1 MRHRK
6 NILVTGGAGYIG
18 SQVCKELYKKN
29 FCPITYDN
37 LSTGKRIS
45 VKWGPF
51 IKGDIRDKKKLK
63 LVLKKYKPYI
73 VMHLAALSSV
83 EESQQLPKKYYSVNY
98 NGSLILVQAMNSSNI
113 KNLIFSSSSS
123 IFGRS
128 KKYEVNNKTK
138 KKPLS
143 VYGLT
148 KLKFEKELE
157 RLHLRKNFNSVS
169 LRYFNVGGA
178 DPDLDI
184 GDRNLKGSRLISKLF
199 YAIKYKKKFIVNGKN
214 YETNDGTCIRDFI
227 HVKDIALSHVRCIK
241 MFQKRKLYKQFN
253 LGTGKPYSVLQV
265 LKSVEKVT
273 KNKIRYIL
281 GPRRLGDP
289 AGVFIKKIKN
299 PILKTNNSSL
309 KNIVLTSW
317 NWFKKIN

>member
-18 SQVCKELYKKN
+18 SQVCKELYKKK

-83 EESQQLPKKYYSVNY
+83 EESQQLPKKYYSINY
-98 NGSLILVQAMNSSNI
+98 NGSLILVQAMNSNNI

-143 VYGLT
+143 VYGST
-148 KLKFEKELE
+148 KLKFEKELK

-178 DPDLDI
+178 DPEFDI

-199 YAIKYKKKFIVNGKN
+199 HAIKYKKKFIVNGKN
-214 YETNDGTCIRDFI
+214 YQTNDGTCIRDFI
-227 HVKDIALSHVRCIK
+227 HVKDIALAHVRCIK
-241 MFQKRKLYKQFN
+241 LFQKRKLCKQFN

-265 LKSVEKVT
+265 LKSVEKIT
-273 KNKIRYIL
+273 KNKIRYKL
-281 GPRRLGDP
+281 GPRRPGDP
-289 AGVFIKKIKN
+289 AGVFIKKINN